1 MFISCLCPIFTS
13 ASAPSRSSCS
23 YGTETSKKKG
33 GGFGERKESV
43 LKFPTHPIP
52 GSRKPSPKVYCASQL
67 HCTEVFSEKENKQ
80 SCFDNQ
86 RVNRSDKIR
95 YRTLNDSSD
104 QSYGVCGSMFLFYLF
119 IYYNF
124 RSIAFCRN
132 YHLTLISKCVAES
145 LGLHVRS

>member
-1 MFISCLCPIFTS
+1 MYRASFRRLESVFPLSSPLWLKPYSHMFISCLCPIFTS

-67 HCTEVFSEKENKQ
+67 HCTEVFSEKESKQ

-86 RVNRSDKIR
+86 RVNRSDKIK

-104 QSYGVCGSMFLFYLF
+104 QSYGVCGSMFLFFYFILF
-119 IYYNF
+119 F
-124 RSIAFCRN
+124 
-132 YHLTLISKCVAES
+132 LQL
-145 LGLHVRS
+145 